1 MYRSKTQTTLLNLEN
16 QPANKLKIELP
27 MVLFWL
33 VEKNPQ
39 QLTNNKYFKFPLI
52 FHDSHSTIN
61 K

>member
-1 MYRSKTQTTLLNLEN
+1 
-16 QPANKLKIELP
+16 

-52 FHDSHSTIN
+52 FHDFHSKNKIN
-61 K
+61 KGVL

>member
-1 MYRSKTQTTLLNLEN
+1 
-16 QPANKLKIELP
+16 

-52 FHDSHSTIN
+52 FNDFHSKNKIN
-61 K
+61 KRVLQRNKKKDIKNRNKFIL